1 MPNETQEKLDVVNV
15 KSVLIGIPPEE
26 VKKACSEEDKYNRF
40 VCTIL
45 NILTKEPAFFLMMP
59 GLIDKTREI
68 LEYKRFDFVTEEN
81 CEKINDVISKLNQ
94 LSGLPIEEKK
104 MQRSIYFSEQSKLRE
119 RTFLNEKE
127 LVISIAQDFRI
138 LSSMVELRNDG
149 WQLVDLLST
158 LNYTAK
164 TMPGFFEEYP
174 HTKDVAMDILEPI
187 ANQKG
192 IRWFLPRRNCKK
204 TIANIQKV
212 KTIKSKEE

>member
-1 MPNETQEKLDVVNV
+1 MPDETQEKLDAVNV
-15 KSVLIGIPPEE
+15 KSVLIGIPIEE
-26 VKKACSEEDKYNRF
+26 VKKACSDKETYNRF
-40 VCTIL
+40 ISTIS
-45 NILTKEPAFFLMMP
+45 NILTTEPALFLMVP

-119 RTFLNEKE
+119 RIFLNEKE

-138 LSSMVELRNDG
+138 LSGIAEVRNDG
-149 WQLVDLLST
+149 CQLGDLLST
-158 LNYTAK
+158 LNYTTK
-164 TMPGFFEEYP
+164 TIPGFFEEFPYA
-174 HTKDVAMDILEPI
+174 KDIVMEMLEPV
-187 ANQKG
+187 ASKKG

-204 TIANIQKV
+204 TIENIQKV
-212 KTIKSKEE
+212 KTIKPKEE